1 MLSAKNAEKQIREIT
16 AKLIQLSLLGDP
28 LNFPSNRDGR
38 IDVGKN
44 DNSGTLK
51 NRPYEEIYKKLNES
65 ENYNVKMFDDALIQM
80 FYTFDS
86 KDLISHHL
94 AFFPVPNSSLRDIQ
108 NRLAEE
114 RKQELEECKIYD
126 DILASNIVTFP
137 IRFDY
142 DRSDEKYIDIEHP
155 KSHVTFGQYKN
166 CRIPVFE
173 PLTPEIFI
181 LFILR
186 NFYNTAFNQFASEF
200 SISNKRFPS
209 TISNNET
216 KLLHFG
222 MQ

>member
-1 MLSAKNAEKQIREIT
+1 
-16 AKLIQLSLLGDP
+16 
-28 LNFPSNRDGR
+28 
-38 IDVGKN
+38 
-44 DNSGTLK
+44 
-51 NRPYEEIYKKLNES
+51 
-65 ENYNVKMFDDALIQM
+65 MFDDALIQM
-80 FYTFDS
+80 FYTFHN

-94 AFFPVPNSSLRDIQ
+94 AFFPVPNSSLRATQ
-108 NRLAEE
+108 NRLEE
-114 RKQELEECKIYD
+114 VKLKELEGCEKKATIYD
-126 DILASNIVTFP
+126 DILEKNIITFP
-137 IRFDY
+137 VRFDY
-142 DRSDEKYIDIEHP
+142 YFKFIDKFHP

-166 CRIPVFE
+166 CRIPVSE